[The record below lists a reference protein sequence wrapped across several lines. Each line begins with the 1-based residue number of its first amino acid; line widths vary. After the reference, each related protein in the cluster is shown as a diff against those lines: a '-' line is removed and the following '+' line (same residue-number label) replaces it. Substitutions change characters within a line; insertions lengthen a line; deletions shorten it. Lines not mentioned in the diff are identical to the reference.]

1 MTACHRATIVA
12 ATASLLMSTAVATA
26 HASAA
31 GSRATV
37 TAVNHVKAV
46 AAPGAVR
53 FSWTTP
59 SGATDDTVEIVQGG
73 EAGYY
78 PPDPSMGTPE
88 GKVDAS
94 AGSFVD
100 TEPFGIG
107 RVSFS
112 VFTADSDGNLA
123 ASHAKVDATL
133 VAPKKATA
141 FTAIYAVPKGTTPK
155 SRTGAIR
162 TDIAEVS
169 HWYDTQ
175 THGKVPRFITK
186 NGKPTVHVLRLSITA
201 QKLHSA
207 KTDSIGEVKA
217 AIANA
222 GVPADEMPV
231 VYVEGG
237 WAGEGAACGVDG
249 GPVALLWMSNCGGI
263 YPSTSDTWPYG
274 ATYLTAHEMTHAMGA
289 VQSCAP
295 HSTGDGH
302 VNDSRKD
309 VLYEGPL
316 QRAWKHLVL
325 DYNHD
330 DYYDSHN
337 ANCPSINAD
346 AVWMASTKR

>member
-1 MTACHRATIVA
+1 MIASRHTMIVA
-12 ATASLLMSTAVATA
+12 VVTTLLTSTVVVP
-26 HASAA
+26 ASAA
-31 GSRATV
+31 GPRVTV
-37 TAVNHVKAV
+37 TPVTHVKAV

-59 SGATDDTVEIVQGG
+59 AGATNNTVEVVQGG
-73 EAGYY
+73 EGGFY
-78 PPDPSMGTPE
+78 PPTPSDGTAK
-88 GKVDAS
+88 GKVKAS

-100 TEPFGIG
+100 TQPYGIG
-107 RVSFS
+107 RVSYS
-112 VFTADSDGNLA
+112 VFTLDSDGNV
-123 ASHAKVDATL
+123 ASNHAKVDATL

-162 TDIAEVS
+162 TDIAQVS

-186 NGKPTVHVLRLSITA
+186 HGKPKVQLLRLSITA
-201 QKLHSA
+201 QKLNSA
-207 KTDSIGEVKA
+207 KTDSIGAVKA
-217 AIANA
+217 AIAEA

-237 WAGEGAACGVDG
+237 WAGQGAACGVDG

-263 YPSTSDTWPYG
+263 HPSTSDTWPYG

-309 VLYEGPL
+309 LLYEGPL
-316 QRAWKHLVL
+316 QRAWNHLVL

-330 DYYDSHN
+330 DYYGSHN
-337 ANCPSINAD
+337 ANCPSINGD
-346 AVWMASTKR
+346 AVWMSSTNR